1 MIAKAGTGSDF
12 GGLAQYLATGSKR
25 NAPERVAWVE
35 GRNLPTTDPKLVPA
49 IMAATAAQSL
59 RVQKPVYHLSI
70 SWPEE
75 DGVDPTTMAGV
86 AERTLRDIGLGDHQ
100 AVIVAHNDTAHPHL
114 HIMVNRVHPETG
126 KAWSNSLDYRRIE
139 TSLREQEHE
148 LALRE
153 VPGRHTDLDQG
164 RQMRKRPSRTERA
177 RLRRLGEP
185 ERLLFST
192 EEMAGVRV
200 TIGEALSTAGDWREL
215 TNLLAEDG
223 YTLQPKG
230 QGLVIAKGDGYAK
243 LSQVTPRTARLR
255 VLEDRY
261 GECFSDFFA
270 RAAQEVD
277 HTTTTVEAL
286 EDDDEKEG
294 LRRKRRNPLN
304 LDAAEIEAELLRRRE
319 ARRREP
325 PRAPPDKDR
334 ER

>member
-1 MIAKAGTGSDF
+1 
-12 GGLAQYLATGSKR
+12 
-25 NAPERVAWVE
+25 
-35 GRNLPTTDPKLVPA
+35 
-49 IMAATAAQSL
+49 
-59 RVQKPVYHLSI
+59 
-70 SWPEE
+70 
-75 DGVDPTTMAGV
+75 
-86 AERTLRDIGLGDHQ
+86 
-100 AVIVAHNDTAHPHL
+100 
-114 HIMVNRVHPETG
+114 MVNRVHPETG

-192 EEMAGVRV
+192 EEMAGVRA

-255 VLEDRY
+255 VLEDKY
-261 GECFSDFFA
+261 GECFADFFS

-277 HTTTTVEAL
+277 HTTTAVEAL